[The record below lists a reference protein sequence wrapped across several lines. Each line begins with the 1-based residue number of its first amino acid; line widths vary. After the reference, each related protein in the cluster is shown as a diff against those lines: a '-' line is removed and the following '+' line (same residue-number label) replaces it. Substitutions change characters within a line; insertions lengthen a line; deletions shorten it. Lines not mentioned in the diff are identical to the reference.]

1 VKILMYL
8 AVYNQRQ
15 LMYNITNEDYKFVER
30 PEDVMY
36 TVELTTGE
44 YKGTKYQYGKVSA
57 KVEEINDD
65 EDGIAS
71 LSFMWNL
78 IEGDDALQESPDFQN
93 YIGDVLSHIL
103 QDAFDSGEYKIGN
116 DDDTKR
122 TDNDSAE
129 PINQ

>member
-1 VKILMYL
+1 MKLAMYNRSQT
-8 AVYNQRQ
+8 V
-15 LMYNITNEDYKFVER
+15 YNITKDDYKFVER

-36 TVELTTGE
+36 TVELITGE
-44 YKGTKYQYGKVSA
+44 WKGTKYQYGKVSA
-57 KVEEINDD
+57 KVEEVNDD

-78 IEGDDALQESPDFQN
+78 IEGDDSLQESPDFQN

-103 QDAFDSGEYKIGN
+103 QDAFDTGEYKIGN

-122 TDNDSAE
+122 TDNNSKE
-129 PINQ
+129 PLNQ